1 MNIFC
6 SVYYVD
12 LYEFRSSSQIIGSF
26 HVLIILLKS
35 IFYKYS
41 TVFHNDSLTYPV
53 DHFCRLVFGK
63 FRKFTK
69 NKDPRVQQ
77 QKTSSGGFISKKN

>member
-1 MNIFC
+1 MFC

-12 LYEFRSSSQIIGSF
+12 LHKFRSSSQVIGSF
-26 HVLIILLKS
+26 HVQIILLKS

-53 DHFCRLVFGK
+53 DCFCRLVFGK
-63 FRKFTK
+63 FR
-69 NKDPRVQQ
+69 
-77 QKTSSGGFISKKN
+77 